1 MAELRARLR
10 QATAPLHEQVDTAFS
25 GFAFEHP
32 GDYRQFLRAHCRVLS
47 AAEIA
52 LENAGIAELLDDWPR
67 RVRRHVLLADLAELG
82 SSPPVALEVPEL
94 SDIACCW
101 GVAYVLEG
109 SRLGGRVLARQIRE
123 TNPTAPVRYLEHG
136 DVARLWPTFLA
147 RLEHAASD
155 CAWEPMLEAAE
166 ATFSW
171 WLTNNSDNFRAINRG
186 LRSIRVSFQIIIFR
200 QSTCR
205 ELTRTTIFAKII

>member
-10 QATAPLHEQVDTAFS
+10 QATAPLHEQADTAFS

-82 SSPPVALEVPEL
+82 SNPPVALEVPEL

-109 SRLGGRVLARQIRE
+109 SRLGGRVLARRIRE

-166 ATFSW
+166 ATFS
-171 WLTNNSDNFRAINRG
+171 L
-186 LRSIRVSFQIIIFR
+186 
-200 QSTCR
+200 
-205 ELTRTTIFAKII
+205 FADAAAMERNCEYS